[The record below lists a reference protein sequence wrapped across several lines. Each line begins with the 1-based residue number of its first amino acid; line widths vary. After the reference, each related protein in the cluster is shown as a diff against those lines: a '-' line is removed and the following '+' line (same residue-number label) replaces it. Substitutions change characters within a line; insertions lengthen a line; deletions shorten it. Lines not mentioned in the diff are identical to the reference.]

1 MSQNTTTAAPYKT
14 STVGAE
20 EYVPFI
26 VDGAA
31 VGEVHWIRN
40 EAAGANDTL
49 LVGLWRSEPTTVPYF
64 FGEDETIHALEGELQ
79 ITLDSGEVITLT
91 PGDIA
96 SFDKGT
102 TSTWTVVSPFKKLF
116 VISG

>member
-1 MSQNTTTAAPYKT
+1 MSQNTTTAAAYKA
-14 STVGAE
+14 STIDAE
-20 EYVPFI
+20 DYGPFM
-26 VDGAA
+26 VDGTA

-79 ITLDSGEVITLT
+79 ITLESGEVVTLT

-102 TSTWTVVSPFKKLF
+102 KSTWTIMSSFKKLF
-116 VISG
+116 IISG